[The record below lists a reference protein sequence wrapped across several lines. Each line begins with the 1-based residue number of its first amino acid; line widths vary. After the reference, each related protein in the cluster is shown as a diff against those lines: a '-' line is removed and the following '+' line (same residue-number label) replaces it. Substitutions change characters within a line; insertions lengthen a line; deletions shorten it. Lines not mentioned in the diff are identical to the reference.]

1 MVGGKHERKT
11 KRRFVHSVRLD
22 HSEIERVRSQSW
34 QNQDRNGAKCG
45 SVIHHKTDYGGAGR
59 ELAEMSYISD
69 YKHGYMDD
77 EEFRLISAEENRRDR
92 WEQEHEFDEEGEED
106 EGLDAED

>member
-1 MVGGKHERKT
+1 VY
-11 KRRFVHSVRLD
+11 SVRLD
-22 HSEIERVRSQSW
+22 YSEIERVRSRSGK
-34 QNQDRNGAKCG
+34 NKDRNGAECFA
-45 SVIHHKTDYGGAGR
+45 VIHHKADHGRPGR

-92 WEQEHEFDEEGEED
+92 WEQEHEFDEEGDTED
-106 EGLDAED
+106 GYDTED